1 MLESLDISNNLIDA
15 TSAFC
20 LASGLQINTTLKSF
34 IINGNPLGSSGVKYL
49 LQSLNENKNG
59 KVDNIKLKETELIVQ
74 KGPVFDS
81 MNVEGEYNLDL
92 TKDYDR
98 VVLYHLMDIDEK
110 IVRNSPEEEEMSQ
123 GE

>member
-1 MLESLDISNNLIDA
+1 
-15 TSAFC
+15 
-20 LASGLQINTTLKSF
+20 
-34 IINGNPLGSSGVKYL
+34 LGSSGVKYL

-74 KGPVFDS
+74 KGPMFDS
-81 MNVEGEYNLDL
+81 MNVEGEYSLDL

-110 IVRNSPEEEEMSQ
+110 IIRNSPEEEEMTQ